1 MGWNTAVGG
10 LRISTSHIVLEYD
23 LVFDCKA
30 EIISGNGISSVT
42 PSANQEVVEGESCTF
57 TATLESSEWVFVGW
71 YSSSDFSGSPES
83 TSLSYTKTITENTT
97 LYPKAIHKNNIHI
110 YGNTDRFTYVLSST
124 SALENAQVTLT
135 VTPTN
140 SIYQFSSIYVAD
152 VNGNKTAVHI
162 SNDNPYTFTMP
173 DNDVYLYVE
182 VGKKVNVYVNCQNCQ
197 LSTGTSPIESSG
209 GKTETITITY
219 DSENADWSGIYSDKN
234 YTNKVSDTTT
244 YTFMVDE
251 SDVYLY
257 AKAISKQ
264 QIYVKENGVW
274 EAYSKV
280 YVKENGTWVEKTD
293 PSEIFDI
300 IKKYKRVIV

>member
-1 MGWNTAVGG
+1 MSLTSGYIRVSTARV
-10 LRISTSHIVLEYD
+10 VLEYD

-42 PSANQEVVEGESCTF
+42 PSTNQEVVEGESCTF
-57 TATLESSEWVFVGW
+57 TA
-71 YSSSDFSGSPES
+71 FSGSPES

-97 LYPKAIHKNNIHI
+97 LYPKAIYKNNIHI

-140 SIYQFSSIYVAD
+140 SIYQFSSIYEAD
-152 VNGNKTAVHI
+152 VNGNKTAVHV

-173 DNDVYLYVE
+173 NNDVYLYVE
-182 VGKKVNVYVNCQNCQ
+182 VGKKVNVYVNCLNCS
-197 LSTGTSPIESSG
+197 LSSGTSPIESSG
-209 GKTETITITY
+209 GKMETITITY
-219 DSENADWSGIYSDKN
+219 DSESADWSGIYSDRN
-234 YTNKVSDTTT
+234 YTNKVSDLTT
-244 YTFMVDE
+244 YAFMVGE

-300 IKKYKRVIV
+300 IKKYKHIEV